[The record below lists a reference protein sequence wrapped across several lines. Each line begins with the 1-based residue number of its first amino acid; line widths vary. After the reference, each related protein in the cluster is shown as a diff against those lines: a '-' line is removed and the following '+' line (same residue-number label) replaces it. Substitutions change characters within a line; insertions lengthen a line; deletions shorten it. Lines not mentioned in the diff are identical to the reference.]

1 MKTRQLPDGT
11 LQCIIEEPSRASLQI
26 ISSTLEALR
35 QNNIPP
41 EMALATMAEAAIR
54 FSIIISRILGLKP
67 EDAIQ
72 DLTTSTASTELIQS
86 NAN

>member
-11 LQCIIEEPSRASLQI
+11 LQCVIEKPSRASLQI

-41 EMALATMAEAAIR
+41 EMALTTMAEAAIR
-54 FSIIISRILGLKP
+54 FSIIISPILGLKP

-72 DLTTSTASTELIQS
+72 DLAAAIASTEIIQF